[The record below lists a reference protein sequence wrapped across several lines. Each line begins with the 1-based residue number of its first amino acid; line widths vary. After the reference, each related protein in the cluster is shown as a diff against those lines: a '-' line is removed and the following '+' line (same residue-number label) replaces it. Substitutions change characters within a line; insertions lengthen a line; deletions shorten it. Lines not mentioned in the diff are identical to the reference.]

1 VIGAPKAAWGV
12 ATALV
17 VACGADSKPNYEY
30 MPDMA
35 RGPAYKAFA
44 PNPATRDGLTLQ
56 RPVPGTIARGYRPF
70 HYLAGEQ
77 EAARAGR
84 ELSDPLRATTA
95 TLEEGKA
102 LYQIYCLV
110 CHGERGLGDG
120 PVAAK
125 IPAPPSYKS
134 ERLLEFS
141 AGRMFHVI
149 TMGSGKMPSYAAQL
163 GETDR
168 WKIVTYVRA
177 SLQGLSAPTNQE
189 PVAP

>member
-1 VIGAPKAAWGV
+1 MKSIARAAWGTF
-12 ATALV
+12 AALV
-17 VACGADSKPNYEY
+17 VACSADTKPNYEY

-35 RGPAYKAFA
+35 RGAAYKAFA

-84 ELSDPLRATTA
+84 ELRNPFHATPE

-102 LYQIYCLV
+102 LYQIYCGV

-120 PVAAK
+120 PIAGK
-125 IPAPPSYKS
+125 IPSPPSYKS
-134 ERLLEFS
+134 ERLLEF
-141 AGRMFHVI
+141 APGRLFHVV
-149 TMGSGKMPSYAAQL
+149 TMGAGKMPSYAAQL
-163 GETDR
+163 GENDR
-168 WKIVTYVRA
+168 WKVVTYVRT
-177 SLQGLSAPTNQE
+177 SLQGLPEAP
-189 PVAP
+189 